1 MASRQI
7 EGYPT
12 FLNDSA
18 QRARQALIEVNAVR
32 AISTVGEL
40 APHGSNVRSGVKT
53 AHWSTRKR
61 RPHCAAFTG
70 PLHLWNPRSDVH
82 YEYLIQIIE
91 TP

>member
-18 QRARQALIEVNAVR
+18 PRAQQALIEVNAVR

-40 APHGSNVRSGVKT
+40 APHGSNVRSGSKP
-53 AHWSTRKR
+53 HIGR
-61 RPHCAAFTG
+61 RASDVRSAGMNGPSSDALQG
-70 PLHLWNPRSDVH
+70 PLMTDTV
-82 YEYLIQIIE
+82 EKVFFG
-91 TP
+91 

>member
-12 FLNDSA
+12 FLNHSA
-18 QRARQALIEVNAVR
+18 PRAQQALIEVNAVR

-61 RPHCAAFTG
+61 RPLCPQERTFQIQHYANLPANFT
-70 PLHLWNPRSDVH
+70 NS
-82 YEYLIQIIE
+82 
-91 TP
+91 